1 MDSPTSNND
10 VTSVTAMD
18 TNQADPSDPLVSEP
32 SAQPR
37 IQLSGSRQKRLQGLM
52 RTGMSYAEALPISE
66 KPWSDVPVSK
76 PPLKPKAQKRERSV
90 EASPREHVGKAPRA
104 MAPAD
109 SRNRPTFSEMA
120 SSLRVGIRNSESM
133 SEEQMELM
141 ELFLVH
147 TIASADW
154 LVGKIGNLKPWPE
167 APLSLIKESKLPKP
181 TTATTYIPKKGFAN
195 QLPSTV
201 MALILVVLSVV
212 IPGIF
217 SQCTVQNAKPYF
229 RRSVYEFTTDLVQRI
244 ATETDNHFVTSALS
258 PWTLL
263 SAVSLGATDETLD
276 EIIDVLRLHPHQCFN
291 NKFFEIVKQMTATS
305 EGTVFERSSSLFLD
319 DRFPLNPVFKARVKR
334 TQVCNIETL
343 QFDNFAETANTINEF
358 INQATHGTIDEMI
371 TPNDLE
377 GVYLVLVDALYFK
390 GSWMTKFSSADTETS
405 AFYDENGNQLGD
417 VNLMFSTQ
425 TVNMVSIRQIGAT
438 VLELPYGVDGRFS
451 MLFILPDQHKTITS
465 VIEKLKNISLSSI
478 FILSKQQGPQHVMVQ
493 VPRFKISTDLNNLK
507 ELLTDMGLKT
517 LFDNVKAKLADISDY
532 SLYISNIFQ
541 KANIEVNEEGS
552 EASAASAA
560 LFEGRSA
567 TVRIEQFVAN
577 KPFLFMIVDKE
588 TEIALF
594 TGAYSKPSLY

>member
-1 MDSPTSNND
+1 MLNLLSSGQIVITRSYFQPFEMTI
-10 VTSVTAMD
+10 SV
-18 TNQADPSDPLVSEP
+18 V
-32 SAQPR
+32 
-37 IQLSGSRQKRLQGLM
+37 
-52 RTGMSYAEALPISE
+52 
-66 KPWSDVPVSK
+66 
-76 PPLKPKAQKRERSV
+76 
-90 EASPREHVGKAPRA
+90 
-104 MAPAD
+104 
-109 SRNRPTFSEMA
+109 
-120 SSLRVGIRNSESM
+120 
-133 SEEQMELM
+133 
-141 ELFLVH
+141 
-147 TIASADW
+147 
-154 LVGKIGNLKPWPE
+154 
-167 APLSLIKESKLPKP
+167 
-181 TTATTYIPKKGFAN
+181 AN
-195 QLPSTV
+195 QLSSTV
-201 MALILVVLSVV
+201 MALILVVFSVL

-217 SQCTVQNAKPYF
+217 SQCTVQNAQPYF
-229 RRSVYEFTTDLVQRI
+229 RRSVYEFTTDLVRRI
-244 ATETDNHFVTSALS
+244 AMETDNHFVTSALS

-291 NKFFEIVKQMTATS
+291 NKFFEIVKQMTAAS

-390 GSWMTKFSSADTETS
+390 GSWMTKFSSADTESS

-425 TVNMVSIRQIGAT
+425 TVNMVSIRQIEAT
-438 VLELPYGVDGRFS
+438 VLELPYGVGGRFS

-541 KANIEVNEEGS
+541 KANIEVTEEGS
-552 EASAASAA
+552 EASAATAA